1 MFYIKTYI
9 FTIYLF
15 NFIFLLNS
23 KTKFASTNYEH
34 FNKITCFLHKI
45 FLPKFVK
52 ANRMV
57 IFTFN
62 NFFLHLFIVS
72 CVCVGYV
79 YVYFS
84 FLCVCHFVCVC
95 VHVCVWLCVCMHV
108 HVFVHVDAS
117 LFVCVNV
124 ACVWCVWEYI
134 HVKAHMWRSEN
145 K

>member
-62 NFFLHLFIVS
+62 NFFLHLFIGS

-95 VHVCVWLCVCMHV
+95 ACVCLTLCVHARACLCACGCISLCVCECCMC
-108 HVFVHVDAS
+108 
-117 LFVCVNV
+117 LVCVRV
-124 ACVWCVWEYI
+124 HTC
-134 HVKAHMWRSEN
+134 
-145 K
+145 